1 MKSGYISLGNIIV
14 NDQKNPNDCEAVVN
28 IMGKMHIAHGSG
40 INVIMAFA
48 EMLEDASR
56 IIKLWH
62 KDLEIDIR
70 SGKIL

>member
-48 EMLEDASR
+48 NMLEDASK
-56 IIKLWH
+56 IIRLWH
-62 KDLEIDIR
+62 KDFEEKVKSGEI
-70 SGKIL
+70 L

>member
-1 MKSGYISLGNIIV
+1 MKGGYISLGDIIV
-14 NDQKNPNDCEAVVN
+14 NGEKDPKDCEAVVN
-28 IMGKMHIAHGSG
+28 IMGKRHIAHGSG
-40 INVIMAFA
+40 VTEAMAFA

-62 KDLEIDIR
+62 KDLETDIK